1 MNERNDSSLLLLFLA
16 VQREV
21 DVKNTHD
28 VTRYITHMNS
38 VNVRETGEIEE
49 ERKRG
54 KYVCSIHRQIFS
66 FNLFGTETFENTS
79 Q

>member
-21 DVKNTHD
+21 DVKNTQ
-28 VTRYITHMNS
+28 HMTS
-38 VNVRETGEIEE
+38 LDILLICVGETGGI

-54 KYVCSIHRQIFS
+54 K
-66 FNLFGTETFENTS
+66 
-79 Q
+79 